1 MGEKYFLRKEKNSAT
16 TEALLQYFYRK
27 IYEIY
32 LLCNKNGKIV
42 YTGGNWG
49 EDSPNGVVKKIMK
62 TGSKTYE
69 VTYNLY
75 FYNWMTKKNYGYMGT
90 YKIYLKK
97 ANNKNGFI
105 ITNIKQTVNK
115 KNSL

>member
-1 MGEKYFLRKEKNSAT
+1 MDIIDQLYNSHVSAAT
-16 TEALLQYFYRK
+16 LEALDKYRIHK
-27 IYEIY
+27 DQALHGYHALKEQ
-32 LLCNKNGKIV
+32 LTDDQAAAL
-42 YTGGNWG
+42 
-49 EDSPNGVVKKIMK
+49 EQIMD
-62 TGSKTYE
+62 E
-69 VTYNLY
+69 NL
-75 FYNWMTKKNYGYMGT
+75 MGT